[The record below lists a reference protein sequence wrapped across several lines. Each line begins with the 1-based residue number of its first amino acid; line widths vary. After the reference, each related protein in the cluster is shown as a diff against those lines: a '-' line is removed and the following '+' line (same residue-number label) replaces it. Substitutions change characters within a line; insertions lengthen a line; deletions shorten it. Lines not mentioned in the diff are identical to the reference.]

1 MRALSASGRAHERHA
16 RGSVEDRAAG
26 GARRGRDDASGPH
39 RADVADPRV
48 RGPDRR
54 RAGKR
59 ERQAVRAGP
68 RCGAVPPRRGQAVAA
83 GVWTRQAG
91 AGIPGW
97 IFSGAEVG
105 SIRGR
110 GMSDPGEAL
119 ANAKAAADRIVKAKR
134 LNACL
139 TPPKELRQS
148 LQKQAQAA
156 HPSGVL
162 YGMPVAVKDNICTLE
177 FTTTCGSKILAGY
190 RSPYEATAVAK
201 LKAAGALVA
210 GKTNCDEFGM
220 GSSTEHSAYG
230 RALHPFDK
238 TRVPG
243 GSSGGSAVLVAAGA
257 VPAGLGSETGGSV
270 RQPASLCGV
279 VGIKP
284 TYGRVSRY
292 GLVAFGS
299 SLDQIGVLGRSVH
312 DAARVLSV
320 ISGRDPKDSTCEA
333 RDSLRL
339 PTVPESLQ
347 GFVIGVPKEYFP
359 PDLAPAVRRACDRAI
374 RLLKE
379 LGAAVRE
386 VSLPHTAYAVATYYI
401 IAPAE
406 ASSNLARYDGARYG
420 PRFDG
425 SEDVRALYRTTR
437 GEGFGPEVRRRVL
450 VGTYV
455 LSSGYY
461 DAYYRK
467 AQQMRALIA
476 QDFRNAFDRG
486 VDLLFTPTTR
496 TPAFKA
502 GEKLNDPV
510 AMYLSDIFTVTA
522 NLAGLPA
529 ISMPIGRIKGL
540 PIGGQLIGQA
550 FLEDEMIEAAYALER
565 VVPATDEA

>member
-1 MRALSASGRAHERHA
+1 
-16 RGSVEDRAAG
+16 
-26 GARRGRDDASGPH
+26 
-39 RADVADPRV
+39 
-48 RGPDRR
+48 
-54 RAGKR
+54 
-59 ERQAVRAGP
+59 
-68 RCGAVPPRRGQAVAA
+68 
-83 GVWTRQAG
+83 
-91 AGIPGW
+91 
-97 IFSGAEVG
+97 
-105 SIRGR
+105 
-110 GMSDPGEAL
+110 MSDPSEAL
-119 ANAKAAADRIVKAKR
+119 ASAKAAADRISKTKR

-139 TPPKELRQS
+139 TALKELRKS
-148 LQKQAQAA
+148 LVAQAQAA

-177 FTTTCGSKILAGY
+177 FTTTCGSKILGGY
-190 RSPYEATAVAK
+190 RSPYDSTATAK
-201 LKAAGALVA
+201 LKAAGALIA

-230 RALHPFDK
+230 RSIHPFDK

-243 GSSGGSAVLVAAGA
+243 GSSGGSAALVAAGA
-257 VPAGLGSETGGSV
+257 VPAALGSETGGSV

-299 SLDQIGVLGRSVH
+299 SLDQIGVLGRSVP

-320 ISGRDPKDSTCEA
+320 ISGRDPRDATCED
-333 RDSLRL
+333 RDPLRL

-347 GFVIGVPKEYFP
+347 GFVIGIPKEYFP
-359 PDLAPAVRRACDRAI
+359 TDLDPAVRRACDRAI
-374 RLLKE
+374 RLFRE

-386 VSLPHTAYAVATYYI
+386 VSLPHTQYAVATYYI
-401 IAPAE
+401 VAPAE

-420 PRFDG
+420 PRFNG

-437 GEGFGPEVRRRVL
+437 GEGFGGEVRRRVL
-450 VGTYV
+450 IGTYV

-486 VDLLFTPTTR
+486 VDLLFTPTTP

-502 GEKLNDPV
+502 GEKLDDPV

-529 ISMPIGRIKGL
+529 ISLPIGRIKGL
-540 PIGGQLIGQA
+540 PIGGQFIGQA
-550 FLEDEMIEAAYALER
+550 FLEDEMLEAAYALER
-565 VVPATDEA
+565 VVPATEEA